1 MSADTQTVTIGTY
14 SSSTRIGFASN
25 AGSFGSISDGTSNMY
40 SGASIEMCYWDTT
53 QDSFRF
59 AVHSTSQLANSGWGG
74 ISFPDGTFLAR
85 NAASTSYIS
94 YITTTQWYWSGVT
107 TSPWGGATSGNKVLT
122 FTAETGGYGFQV
134 FNSSG
139 NNILDSRTDKQ
150 TTAIVSGSVTIS
162 SGGTSG
168 SISCPGMT
176 TSNINEVGVLFY
188 DEPDPVGYGT
198 QMVDVNRSN
207 GSFTLDNNSS
217 SSATIKYVAVRF

>member
-1 MSADTQTVTIGTY
+1 MSADTQTVTLGTY
-14 SSSTRIGFASN
+14 STRVGFSTISPTY
-25 AGSFGSISDGTSNMY
+25 GSRSDGTSNIY
-40 SGASIEMCYWDTT
+40 SGASFEAAYWDSNL
-53 QDSFRF
+53 DSFRIQI
-59 AVHSTSQLANSGWGG
+59 HSTSQLANSGWGG
-74 ISFPDGTFLAR
+74 ISFPDGLFLAR
-85 NAASTSYIS
+85 EAASTSYIS

-122 FTAETGGYGFQV
+122 FTSSTGGYGFQV

-162 SGGTSG
+162 ANSTSG

-176 TSNINEVGVLFY
+176 SSNTDEVGVIFY
-188 DEPDPVGYGT
+188 DEPDALGYGT
-198 QMVDVNRSN
+198 QMVDVNRSS
-207 GSFTLDNNSS
+207 GSFTLDNNTS